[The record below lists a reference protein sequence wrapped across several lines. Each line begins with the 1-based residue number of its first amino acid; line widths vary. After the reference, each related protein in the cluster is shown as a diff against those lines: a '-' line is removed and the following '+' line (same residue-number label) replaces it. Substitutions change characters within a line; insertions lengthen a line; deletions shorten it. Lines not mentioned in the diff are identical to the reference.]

1 MTGKSLKFKC
11 EKCGKICKSKR
22 GLTQHKCQND
32 NNDNKYKICPFCD
45 DLQNTKNFKRHQMRC
60 HKKLFFNLFSK
71 FLNFLYKIII
81 LYNNKNNI
89 DNFLRF
95 NEEKKYF
102 IFQEKIK
109 NKNENEIKK
118 EEEEFKNENY
128 ISKNQDIL
136 KKIILE
142 MKKEKEERKLN
153 IFKDINLEN
162 NKKEIFDKLY
172 DIYDISEKNELP
184 GLSFR
189 QLIFDFLKENDI
201 KNPLIIIRI
210 NRKYKK
216 KDFYTN
222 DEIKKIDTNMAA
234 KINNSMIV
242 NSKYEVV
249 YQKFYNMLKNF
260 YEGKSKYKCIFCE
273 KYNLHRFK
281 HFKKCQKFK
290 NLFNN
295 ENNEI
300 IITKF
305 LNYYYDSEKLSK
317 IPDIYNNIIK
327 KYSEKPFDYFINN
340 INNNILYYNEF
351 VKQENET
358 KLKKIIKLKSIG
370 KTITIRQE
378 YLNKM
383 CFLIKSKILIK
394 YDIKI
399 NNVQRHF
406 IEKEIKNSIIKYRK
420 INEEEIINKFELTF
434 KNSLKFYD
442 KYEEEEEIVE
452 NKEEELSINKIILN
466 SLNYKKEIKEKE
478 EEKEKKEEIE
488 EKKEEIK
495 EKEEEKEKKEEIEEK
510 KEEIKENKKE
520 IENILSKINVER
532 NMKYLYRKSIYELR
546 KDLAKKKNKI
556 KYIK

>member
-1 MTGKSLKFKC
+1 MPGRSLKFKC

-45 DLQNTKNFKRHQMRC
+45 DLQNEKNYKRHKMRC

-136 KKIILE
+136 KTIISK
-142 MKKEKEERKLN
+142 MKKEKEERKLS
-153 IFKDINLEN
+153 ILKDINLEN
-162 NKKEIFDKLY
+162 NDEKKNFFDKLY
-172 DIYDISEKNELP
+172 DIYDISEKKELP

-234 KINNSMIV
+234 KINDSMIV
-242 NSKYEVV
+242 NSKYEAA
-249 YQKFYNMLKNF
+249 YQKFYKILENF

-305 LNYYYDSEKLSK
+305 LNYYYDNEKLSK

-327 KYSEKPFDYFINN
+327 KYSEKTFAYFINN

-351 VKQENET
+351 EEQENKM
-358 KLKKIIKLKSIG
+358 KLGKIIKLKSIG
-370 KTITIRQE
+370 KTINIKQQ
-378 YLNKM
+378 YLNEM
-383 CFLIKSKILIK
+383 CFLIKSKILMK

-399 NNVQRHF
+399 NNIQHCF

-442 KYEEEEEIVE
+442 KYEEEEEEIIE

-466 SLNYKKEIKEKE
+466 SLNYKKEEMEEKEKKEEEKEKKE

-488 EKKEEIK
+488 
-495 EKEEEKEKKEEIEEK
+495 
-510 KEEIKENKKE
+510 
-520 IENILSKINVER
+520 NILNKINVEE
-532 NMKYLYRKSIYELR
+532 NMKYLYKKTIYELK